1 MRFNCNFDSSRS
13 SAYGAKGGAGRGG
26 WDEEDEG

>member
-1 MRFNCNFDSSRS
+1 MRFNCKFDSSITS
-13 SAYGAKGGAGRGG
+13 VYDVEGGAGRGG